1 MEQVI
6 NMDQRQPLFVHPDFG
21 WTGEKQLRIALWI
34 LWDES
39 TCKSYLMAN
48 DRWISACFAQML
60 SVILKITSQLLVAND
75 IALVW
80 LLRFDPVVGG
90 RQLQSRQASPHCSAL
105 GSPQVWWHHHHHLT
119 AFLEFRADSGLD
131 VLSKADQENGLGKL
145 KHRRRKKDDF
155 VIIWRL
161 VSLKSIVLQICG
173 GQSDAMSGRDVSTMQ
188 RNKYFSVGGRSF
200 LLLCFSV
207 YFSDFRS
214 ASLTSWEIYAKDV
227 TVVRRSIL
235 LQMCSSA
242 WCVWWNLWYQFFDQI
257 GNRCQ

>member
-1 MEQVI
+1 MNPVGWEYLQE
-6 NMDQRQPLFVHPDFG
+6 LFDG
-21 WTGEKQLRIALWI
+21 Q
-34 LWDES
+34 
-39 TCKSYLMAN
+39 
-48 DRWISACFAQML
+48 WISACFAQML

-90 RQLQSRQASPHCSAL
+90 RQLQSRQASPHCSAR

-119 AFLEFRADSGLD
+119 AFLEFRSDSGLD

-188 RNKYFSVGGRSF
+188 RDKYLSVGGRSS
-200 LLLCFSV
+200 LL
-207 YFSDFRS
+207 
-214 ASLTSWEIYAKDV
+214 
-227 TVVRRSIL
+227 
-235 LQMCSSA
+235 
-242 WCVWWNLWYQFFDQI
+242 
-257 GNRCQ
+257 